1 MRVENALCA
10 GALLLAFATAV
21 HGGEISNRKMSWA
34 HHTPWH
40 TPFNTSLT
48 AINYYNFPLQDSTGN
63 DVEDWKQEFANAKAQ
78 GIDGFFPDLVANKGG
93 GPTAFVDAMHTML
106 KAAEGSDF
114 QIGVCL
120 DVKTNVDQQVKELK
134 RMLDLFGKHPNYP
147 HWNGRPVVS
156 TYTFLSW
163 TPEELAAIRTGLKK
177 AGYDIFL
184 IGNLGVGYETPNAE
198 KLRPYLEQAD
208 MIYAFAMQE
217 IDKTTI
223 EAKAKLFERL
233 CAETGTELMTT
244 VYPGYY
250 GAWLNGRNGFYQV
263 HCGFDQA
270 HRSFE
275 AANSS
280 KAKFLS
286 YTTWNDHDETS
297 LLPMVF
303 TPANPLITKA
313 YTDCFKG
320 IDTVTGKPEV
330 MFAHHREEIPGTLL
344 RFEAMTLPT
353 LKSGKVEVKGRL
365 LDETGNAV
373 AQLPVKSLAGNKFD
387 RVEWLVP
394 STALAKHPLLIPEF
408 TVNGETVRLPEVLL
422 VNGWH
427 QNAVTVKTAASR
439 IIMPESS
446 LQLKAEADGRIRV
459 SGSYNSTVELKR
471 VSLWRND
478 RPVAVIAPE
487 AEGKSLLNVYLSG
500 KPNLTVTPENGK
512 IISAV
517 KKFEENNSKN
527 FKWDAAS
534 LRSTGSLSWTPVAL
548 TVAGTPDLKLR
559 FAVAGQEP
567 LVLSAAEL
575 AKRERI
581 EYGNTVIQ
589 AAPADGTMQNRAALN
604 RKSGAFDFALFAKA
618 RPQDRWQLHFESAD
632 GRSGWSV
639 PVWPFAGNTAP
650 IPAKLVETAT
660 TLETAS
666 DATGWVGRSEYLSP
680 TVPFQTPAL
689 RDAEI
694 SRLSIRG
701 GRWDFE
707 KNGIDRYGDMPVVIP
722 EAMFTD
728 GAPDEGKALR
738 FTGKDEVKMRLH
750 TYPLGGSTV
759 EFLIRPDAGREKPQ
773 GIVTRSGWSDAVN
786 VYLLPDGRIETVRD
800 GSSGFKEEKTVSNTA
815 VPDNAWSRVRVTC
828 DNAALRIWIDGK
840 QVAEQPVSP
849 QRCYGNCTWHLG
861 KGDKRSAN
869 FTGCLDAVTVF
880 GAAFAPGDANEPK
893 LGKAEQFRPIVP
905 PGTPEADEATAVTG
919 KWNYPA
925 NVELRPETGETPAL
939 LTERQKAPVLAG
951 PGTLLL
957 GPGANTVRADADGVE
972 LADNTML
979 SVRLR
984 RFDRAEPKKAWYALL
999 VSIGNDEKKSVNFNF
1014 GSDKEVMI
1022 TVNDPAWKI
1031 QTGNFKLT
1039 LPADLQIARREGMLI
1054 FLLNG
1059 KAIYKTE
1066 DDPAH
1071 PYTRLSF
1078 STSSPNRD
1086 DATAIRIDPPVRYQ
1100 LR

>member
-1 MRVENALCA
+1 MRVENVLCA
-10 GALLLAFATAV
+10 GALLLAFATA

-78 GIDGFFPDLVANKGG
+78 GIDGFFPDLVASKAG
-93 GPTAFVDAMHTML
+93 GPTAFVDAMNTML
-106 KAAEGSDF
+106 KAAEGTDF

-120 DVKTNVDQQVKELK
+120 DVKTSVAQQVKELK
-134 RMLDLFGKHPNYP
+134 RMLDLFGNHPNYP
-147 HWNGRPVVS
+147 HWNGRPVVNF
-156 TYTFLSW
+156 YTFLAW
-163 TPEELAAIRTGLKK
+163 TPEELAAIRAGLKE

-184 IGNLGVGYETPNAE
+184 VGNLGIGYQRPPIE
-198 KLRPYLEQAD
+198 KLRAHVRLAD
-208 MIYAFAMQE
+208 MIYAFGMTE
-217 IDKTTI
+217 IDKSSI
-223 EAKAKLFERL
+223 EDKMKLYEQL
-233 CAETGTELMTT
+233 ANETGKELMAP

-250 GAWLNGRNGFYQV
+250 GAWLNGRNDFYQV

-275 AANSS
+275 AADIP
-280 KAKFLS
+280 KAKFLHF
-286 YTTWNDHDETS
+286 TTWNDHDETS

-313 YTDCFKG
+313 YSDRFKG

-330 MFAHHREEIPGTLL
+330 AFAYHREEIPGTLL

-353 LKSGKVEVKGRL
+353 LKSGKVEVKGLL
-365 LDETGNAV
+365 LDETGKAV
-373 AQLPVKSLAGNKFD
+373 AELPVKSLSGNEFD
-387 RVEWLVP
+387 RAEWLIP
-394 STALAKHPLLIPEF
+394 STALAKYPLLIPEF
-408 TVNGETVRLPEVLL
+408 TVNGKTVRLPEVLL

-427 QNAVTVKTAASR
+427 QNAVTVKTAASK

-459 SGSYNSTVELKR
+459 SGNYDSPVELKR

-478 RPVAVIAPE
+478 RPVAVVSPE
-487 AEGKSLLNVYLSG
+487 TDGTSLLNIYLSG
-500 KPNLTVTPENGK
+500 KPNLTVTPENGR
-512 IISAV
+512 IVSAV
-517 KKFEENNSKN
+517 RKFGENNSKS
-527 FKWDAAS
+527 FKWDASS
-534 LRSTGSLSWTPVAL
+534 LRSMNSLSWTPVAL

-559 FAVAGQEP
+559 FAVSGQEP

-575 AKRERI
+575 AKREHL
-581 EYGNTVIQ
+581 EYGGVVIQ

-604 RKSGAFDFALFAKA
+604 RKSGSFDFAFFGKA

-632 GRSGWSV
+632 GRNGWSV
-639 PVWPFAGNTAP
+639 PVWPFAENTAP

-660 TLETAS
+660 TIETAS
-666 DATGWVGRSEYLSP
+666 GATGWKERSEYLGKNI
-680 TVPFQTPAL
+680 PFQTPKV
-689 RDAEI
+689 RRAEL
-694 SRLSIRG
+694 SPLSIRG

-707 KNGIDRYGDMPVVIP
+707 NNGNDRYGDMPVAIP
-722 EAMFTD
+722 ESMFCE
-728 GAPDEGKALR
+728 GSAGEGKALC
-738 FTGKDEVKMRLH
+738 FTGKESVKMRLR
-750 TYPLGGSTV
+750 TYPVGNSTV
-759 EFLIRPDAGREKPQ
+759 EFLIRPDAGRGKAQ

-786 VYLLPDGRIETVRD
+786 VYLLPDGRIEAVRD
-800 GSSGFKEEKTVSNTA
+800 GNEEFKVEKATSSA
-815 VPDNAWSRVRVTC
+815 AIPDNAWSRVRVSC
-828 DNAALRIWIDGK
+828 DNAALRIYIDGK

-849 QRCYGNCTWHLG
+849 QRCYGNCSWYLG
-861 KGDKRSAN
+861 KGDKRSSDFA
-869 FTGCLDAVTVF
+869 GGLDAVTVF
-880 GAAFAPGDANEPK
+880 GVAFAPGDANEPK

-905 PGTPEADEATAVTG
+905 PGTPEADESTAVTG
-919 KWNYPA
+919 KWSYPA
-925 NVELRPETGETPAL
+925 NVERRPEAEETPAIS
-939 LTERQKAPVLAG
+939 TERLKVPVLAG

-957 GPGANTVRADADGVE
+957 GPGANTVRVDADAVE

-984 RFDRAEPKKAWYALL
+984 RFDRAEPRKAWYALL

-1014 GSDKEVMI
+1014 GSDKELMI
-1022 TVNDPAWKI
+1022 TVMDPKWQIK
-1031 QTGNFKLT
+1031 TGHIKLT
-1039 LPADLQIARREGMLI
+1039 LPADLQIAKREGMLI

-1059 KAIYKTE
+1059 KVIYKTD

-1086 DATAIRIDPPVRYQ
+1086 DATAIRIDPPIYYK
-1100 LR
+1100 LK